1 MRQSQAALPTFV
13 VHQIPGLSH
22 LLRRLSCSLLL
33 CAVRL
38 GLNKRVSPQTRDI
51 VFGGAVLL
59 ALAHAG
65 YVMSGDSTM

>member
-1 MRQSQAALPTFV
+1 MCIRF
-13 VHQIPGLSH
+13 
-22 LLRRLSCSLLL
+22 
-33 CAVRL
+33 AVRL
-38 GLNKRVSPQTRDI
+38 GLNKRVPPQTRDI